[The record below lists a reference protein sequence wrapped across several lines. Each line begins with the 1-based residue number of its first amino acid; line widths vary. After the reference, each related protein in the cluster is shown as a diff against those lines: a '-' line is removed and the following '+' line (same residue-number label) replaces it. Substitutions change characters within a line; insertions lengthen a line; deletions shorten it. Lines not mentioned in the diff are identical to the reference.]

1 MSERVLF
8 SRLLKGLIC
17 GCCIYLYIGERSTA
31 KNSCPISLVSVVN
44 KVFETL
50 VSNRIVDH
58 LEKCGRFSDFQYR
71 LTVVSDRVARTF
83 NRSGAARAV
92 IIDISKP
99 FNRVCHAGLLHKL
112 KSYEISVQ
120 IFVLVSSFLSN
131 R

>member
-1 MSERVLF
+1 MVPVF
-8 SRLLKGLIC
+8 KNV
-17 GCCIYLYIGERSTA
+17 GERSTA
-31 KNSCPISLVSVVN
+31 KNYHPVSLLSVVS
-44 KVFETL
+44 KVFEKL
-50 VSNRIVDH
+50 VNNRIVDH
-58 LEKCGRFSDFQYR
+58 LEKCGRFSDFQYG

-92 IIDISKP
+92 TLDISKP